1 MSIRILLFSIFI
13 LSLSACT
20 AVKEGTEAVEN
31 LSEEALRLHTQV
43 TETAEQIQT
52 TVDTANK
59 IAEQVSKVTE

>member
-1 MSIRILLFSIFI
+1 MSIRALFFSILV

-31 LSEEALRLHTQV
+31 LTQEATRIHIQV

-52 TVDTANK
+52 TVDTVNNLK
-59 IAEQVSKVTE
+59 DQISKVAQ